1 MTRLS
6 KRENSHTCMRE
17 SLFLKIKV
25 TKLIKRLSW
34 LRNKKWPIF
43 LVFITKKIINN
54 NKLQCNKVLSAWQSL
69 SMWKG
74 GGCTISFW
82 ASSNSQQVHFI
93 IYLFTWSLINLLKL
107 FYFIIIFFVKKLQGI
122 QFLSYQIIKCVCS
135 ELLVLIVWNYQL
147 SKITWT
153 SPIFRVVRLL
163 PLVREPGNQTITLG
177 YFSSI

>member
-1 MTRLS
+1 MYARI
-6 KRENSHTCMRE
+6 
-17 SLFLKIKV
+17 SLLKNKGDI
-25 TKLIKRLSW
+25 IKRLSW

-69 SMWKG
+69 SMWKRG
-74 GGCTISFW
+74 GGGGEYQIFLGSTRSFW

-107 FYFIIIFFVKKLQGI
+107 FYFIIIFFIKKLQGI
-122 QFLSYQIIKCVCS
+122 QFLSYQNIKCVCS

-153 SPIFRVVRLL
+153 SPIFCVVRLI